1 MNQIAS
7 PKPLT
12 MTFVRTGVLI
22 VAVLLGFYTAFISQ
36 ASSPDYRRLFWSILP
51 LALVHFTLALGYF
64 FCVRHWTRWVSL
76 CVAIV
81 VVAFY
86 GEMTLRV
93 WL

>member
-1 MNQIAS
+1 MS
-7 PKPLT
+7 
-12 MTFVRTGVLI
+12 FVRTGMLV

-36 ASSPDYRRLFWSILP
+36 ASSSDYRRLFWSILP
-51 LALVHFTLALGYF
+51 IALLHFSLAFGYF
-64 FCVRHWTRWVSL
+64 FRVRHWTRWVSL

-81 VVAFY
+81 VMASY